1 MLKRIDDDKDGDKDE
16 LNGLSRRTF
25 LVTSVAAGG
34 GLLLGVYLPRSIAAK
49 AQVADEILAPNA
61 FVRIRPD
68 DSITLIMPQVEMGQG
83 TYTSMPMLIAEELEV
98 ELGKVSLEAAPPSDK
113 LYTNP
118 LIGFQV
124 TGGSTSVPGFWEP
137 LRRAGATA
145 RVMLIQ
151 AAAAQWNVDP
161 ASCHAEKGEVIS
173 PTGERLK
180 YGALVDVAAKLPVPD
195 KVALKDPKDFTLIG
209 TPAKRLDTPE
219 KVTGKAKFGIDAM
232 IPGMTFATVAAC
244 PVFGGK
250 LKSVDDGKAVAVKG
264 VRQVVKIDNAVAVV
278 GDHMWAAM
286 QGLAA
291 LDIDW
296 DDGPNAN
303 VTTASI
309 VEQMARASQK
319 EGVIARSD
327 GDFAKAI
334 SGAAKKIE
342 AAYEMP
348 FLAHAAME
356 PMNCTVHVTKDS
368 CEIWVGIQVVSRAQ
382 ATAAQVTGLSPDKI
396 QVHNHLLGGGF
407 GRRLDVDG
415 ITQAVAIAKQVDG
428 PVKIVWSREEDIQ
441 HDVYR
446 PYYYDRF
453 AAGLD
458 EHDRL
463 VAYHHRVTAS
473 SILARWAPPAFRNG
487 LDEDAINGA
496 AKEMPY
502 GIPNILVDFV
512 RDEPPGLTTGWWR
525 GVGPTHNIFVVES
538 FIDELAAAT
547 KKDPV
552 ELRRSLLGKQPRALG
567 VLDLAAEKAGWG
579 TPLPDGVGRGVSVQ
593 FAMGSYLSQVA
604 EVEVSKEGEVR
615 VRRVVC
621 AVDCGQI
628 INPDTIV
635 AQMEGGIIFGLGAAL
650 WSEVTLK
657 GGRVEQHNFNDY
669 RVLRINE
676 APLIEVHLVK
686 NAEAP
691 GGIGEPGT
699 VGIAPAV
706 TNAIFAVTGKR
717 IRKLPIK
724 DQLRPA

>member
-1 MLKRIDDDKDGDKDE
+1 MLKRIDDDKEERKGF
-16 LNGLSRRTF
+16 SRRTF
-25 LVTSVAAGG
+25 LVTGAAAGG
-34 GLLLGVYLPRSIAAK
+34 GFLLGVYLPRSIGAK
-49 AQVADEILAPNA
+49 AQVADEAFAPNA
-61 FVRIRPD
+61 FVRIKPD
-68 DSITLIMPQVEMGQG
+68 DTITLIMPQVEMGQG

-98 ELGKVSLEAAPPSDK
+98 DLAKVGLEAAPPSDK
-113 LYTNP
+113 LYANP
-118 LIGFQV
+118 LLGFQV
-124 TGGSTSVPGFWEP
+124 TGGSTSVPGWWEP

-145 RVMLIQ
+145 RAMLIE

-161 ASCHAEKGEVIS
+161 ASCRAEKGEVIS
-173 PTGERLK
+173 PTGQRLT
-180 YGALVDVAAKLPVPD
+180 YGALVDAAAKLPVPD

-209 TPAKRLDTPE
+209 TPAKRLDTPD
-219 KVTGKAKFGIDAM
+219 KVNGKAKFGIDAM
-232 IPGMTFATVAAC
+232 IPGMKFATVAAC

-250 LKSVDDGKAVAVKG
+250 LKSVDGSKAMAIKG
-264 VRQVVKIDNAVAVV
+264 VHQVVSIDNAVAVV

-291 LDIDW
+291 LDIEW

-319 EGVIARSD
+319 EGVVARSD

-334 SGAAKKIE
+334 SGVAKKIE
-342 AAYEMP
+342 AVYEMP

-382 ATAAQVTGLSPDKI
+382 ATAAQVTGLSPDKV

-453 AAGLD
+453 TAGLD
-458 EHDRL
+458 QQDRL

-473 SILARWAPPAFRNG
+473 SILARWAPPAFQNG
-487 LDEDAINGA
+487 LDEDAVNGA

-502 GIPNILVDFV
+502 GVPNILVDYV

-552 ELRRSLLGKQPRALG
+552 EFRRSLLGKQPRALG
-567 VLDLAAEKAGWG
+567 VLNLAAEKAGWG
-579 TPLPDGVGRGVSVQ
+579 TSLPEGVGRGVSVQ

-604 EVEVSKEGEVR
+604 EVEVSKDGEVR

-628 INPDTIV
+628 VNPNTIV
-635 AQMEGGIIFGLGAAL
+635 AQIEGGIIFGLGAAL

-676 APLIEVHLVK
+676 APQIEVHLVK